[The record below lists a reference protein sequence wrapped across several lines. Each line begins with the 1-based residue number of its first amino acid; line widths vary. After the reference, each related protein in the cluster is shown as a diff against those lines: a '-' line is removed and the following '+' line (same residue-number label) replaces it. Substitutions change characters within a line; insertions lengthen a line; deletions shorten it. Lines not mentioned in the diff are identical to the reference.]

1 MFFNQGLKAVRMDD
15 IAMELGVSKRT
26 LYELFGDKRHL
37 LDKCLGYH
45 ITRNRQIMEERTSMA
60 KNVIEEIFI
69 LLNNMKRDEKEAAF
83 MDNLKKFYPD
93 IFNKWIEEAHRQS
106 YQQLNLM
113 LGRGVEQGL
122 FMADINRELALVTL
136 VYTMAALFE
145 KKYYFPVMDKVPPR
159 EVFDYVIVNYF
170 RGLSTKKGM
179 EAIDELVVEYKRGR
193 SLLNE
198 MNIDE

>member
-1 MFFNQGLKAVRMDD
+1 MFFNQGLKSVRMDD

-26 LYELFGDKRHL
+26 LYELFGDKRNL

-45 ITRNRQIMEERTSMA
+45 MASNRAMMEERTSHA

-83 MDNLKKFYPD
+83 MENLKKFYPD
-93 IFNKWIEEAHRQS
+93 IFDKWVEEAHRQS
-106 YQQLNLM
+106 YHQLDKM
-113 LGRGVEQGL
+113 LARGVEQEL
-122 FMADINRELALVTL
+122 FLADINRELALVTL

-145 KKYYFPVMDKVPPR
+145 RKYYFPVMDKVPPR

-170 RGLSTKKGM
+170 RGLSTQKGM
-179 EAIDELVVEYKRGR
+179 EVIDELVVEYKRGR

-198 MNIDE
+198 MNN